1 MAVFGI
7 IFYSLQIGFFQGIPS
22 LSNRTLSI
30 DDRTYDYL
38 CDVSV
43 NESELLCQLREE
55 TAQLEYSVMQISPE
69 QGQFMSLLIK
79 MMGVKR
85 AIEIGTFTGYSSICV
100 ASAMPEEGSL
110 ICCDTSPQWT
120 AIAEKY
126 WAQAKLEDKI
136 NLYSQPAEQTLQML
150 LDEGAEGS
158 FDFIFIDADKQ
169 NYITYYEM
177 GLRLLRK
184 GGVIAVDNT
193 LWSGAVADPENIEP
207 GTRAIRRF
215 NDMLKKDK
223 RVSTSLLTIG
233 DGLTLILKEFD

>member
-1 MAVFGI
+1 M
-7 IFYSLQIGFFQGIPS
+7 
-22 LSNRTLSI
+22 SNRTLSI
-30 DDRTYDYL
+30 DDRTYNYL

-43 NESELLCQLREE
+43 NESELLRQLREE
-55 TAQLEYSVMQISPE
+55 TARLEYSVMQISPE

-79 MMGVKR
+79 LMGAKR

-100 ASAMPEEGSL
+100 ASAMPEEGRL
-110 ICCDTSPQWT
+110 ICCDISPQWT
-120 AIAEKY
+120 AMAEKY
-126 WAQAKLEDKI
+126 WALAKLEEKI
-136 NLYSQPAEQTLQML
+136 DLYSQPAETTLQLL
-150 LDEGAEGS
+150 LDDGAERS
-158 FDFIFIDADKQ
+158 FDFVFIDADKQ

-177 GLRLLRK
+177 ALRLLRK
-184 GGVIAVDNT
+184 GGIIAVDNT

-215 NDMLKKDK
+215 NDMVKEDE

>member
-1 MAVFGI
+1 
-7 IFYSLQIGFFQGIPS
+7 

-38 CDVSV
+38 CDVAV
-43 NESELLCQLREE
+43 NESELLRQLREE

-79 MMGVKR
+79 LMGAKR
-85 AIEIGTFTGYSSICV
+85 AIEIGTFTGYSSICI
-100 ASAMPEEGSL
+100 ADAMPGDGRL
-110 ICCDTSPQWT
+110 ICCDISPQWT
-120 AIAEKY
+120 SIAEKY
-126 WAQAKLEDKI
+126 WALAKLEEKI
-136 NLYSQPAEQTLQML
+136 DLYNQPAQQTLQML
-150 LDEGAEGS
+150 LDDGAEKS

-169 NYITYYEM
+169 NYIAYYEM
-177 GLRLLRK
+177 ALRLLRR

-215 NDMLKKDK
+215 NDMVKEDK

>member
-1 MAVFGI
+1 
-7 IFYSLQIGFFQGIPS
+7 

-43 NESELLCQLREE
+43 KEPELLHQLRIE
-55 TAQLEYSVMQISPE
+55 TAQMDYAVMQISPE

-79 MMGVKR
+79 LMGARR
-85 AIEIGTFTGYSSICV
+85 AIEIGTFTGYSSICI
-100 ASAMPEEGSL
+100 ASAMAENGEL
-110 ICCDTSPQWT
+110 ICCDISPQWT
-120 AIAEKY
+120 QVAEKY
-126 WAQAKLEDKI
+126 WTLAELENNIKLF
-136 NLYSQPAEQTLQML
+136 SQPAELTLQKL
-150 LDEGAEGS
+150 LDDGAEKT

-177 GLRLLRK
+177 ALRLLRR
-184 GGVIAVDNT
+184 GGMIAVDNT
-193 LWSGAVADPENIEP
+193 LWSGAVADPENTEP

-215 NDMLKKDK
+215 NTMVKQDD
-223 RVSTSLLTIG
+223 RVSMSLVTIG

>member
-1 MAVFGI
+1 
-7 IFYSLQIGFFQGIPS
+7 

-38 CDVSV
+38 CDVSI
-43 NESELLCQLREE
+43 NEPDLLRQLREE
-55 TAQLEYSVMQISPE
+55 TSQLEYSVMQISPE

-79 MMGVKR
+79 MMAAKR

-100 ASAMPEEGSL
+100 ASAMPEEGRL
-110 ICCDTSPQWT
+110 ICCDISPQWT
-120 AIAEKY
+120 SIAEKY
-126 WAQAKLEDKI
+126 WALAGLEEKI
-136 NLYSQPAEQTLQML
+136 ELYTQPAEQTLQKL
-150 LDEGAEGS
+150 LDDGAEKT

-169 NYITYYEM
+169 NYISYYEM
-177 GLRLLRK
+177 ALRLLRK
-184 GGVIAVDNT
+184 GGIIAVDNT

-215 NDMLKKDK
+215 NDMLKEDT
-223 RVSTSLLTIG
+223 RVSSSLLTIG

>member
-1 MAVFGI
+1 
-7 IFYSLQIGFFQGIPS
+7 

-38 CDVSV
+38 CDVSI
-43 NESELLCQLREE
+43 NEPDLLRQLREE
-55 TAQLEYSVMQISPE
+55 TSQLEYSVMQISPE

-79 MMGVKR
+79 MMAAKR

-100 ASAMPEEGSL
+100 ASAMPEEGRL
-110 ICCDTSPQWT
+110 ICCDISPQWT
-120 AIAEKY
+120 SIAEKY
-126 WAQAKLEDKI
+126 WALAGLEEKI
-136 NLYSQPAEQTLQML
+136 ELYTQPAELTLQKL
-150 LDEGAEGS
+150 LDDGAEKT

-169 NYITYYEM
+169 NYISYYEM
-177 GLRLLRK
+177 ALRLLRK
-184 GGVIAVDNT
+184 GGIIAVDNT

-215 NDMLKKDK
+215 NDMLKEDT
-223 RVSTSLLTIG
+223 RVSSSLLTIG